1 VSRLIEKGVS
11 VEALRRVHTPVGLDI
26 GAESPAE
33 VSLAILAEVLAVRR
47 GGSGGFLRQVRG
59 KKLESILSG
68 KNV

>member
-1 VSRLIEKGVS
+1 M
-11 VEALRRVHTPVGLDI
+11 HTPVGLDI